1 MTHSLIIRE
10 CSGDYD
16 VIVLTQRYAAPDVN
30 GDIFV
35 GVFSNMEKLM
45 EYYEENIKHKKAAQG
60 VFYANPVQ
68 LNKGVVIYAV

>member
-1 MTHSLIIRE
+1 
-10 CSGDYD
+10 
-16 VIVLTQRYAAPDVN
+16 
-30 GDIFV
+30 
-35 GVFSNMEKLM
+35 MEKLM

>member
-1 MTHSLIIRE
+1 MPHNLIISE

-16 VIVLTQRYAAPDVN
+16 VIVLTQSYAAPDIN
-30 GDIFV
+30 GDLFV

-60 VFYANPVQ
+60 IFHATPTK
-68 LNKGVVIYAV
+68 LNKGVVIYAE